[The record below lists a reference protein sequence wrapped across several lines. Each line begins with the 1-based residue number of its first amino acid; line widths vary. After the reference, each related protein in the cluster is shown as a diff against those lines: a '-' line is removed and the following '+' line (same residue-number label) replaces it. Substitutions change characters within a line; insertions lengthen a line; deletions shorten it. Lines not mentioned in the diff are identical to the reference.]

1 MCDYGLSLN
10 KGVLVRL
17 CITSSLLFT
26 EMFLII
32 SLISVEMQ
40 MFALLQNC
48 QEIQIKGLI
57 TFPE

>member
-1 MCDYGLSLN
+1 MCNYGLSLN
-10 KGVLVRL
+10 KGFLVPL

-26 EMFLII
+26 EMLLII